1 MSAAAATSHGMLSL
15 LEFTAAWCGPC
26 KAMKP
31 ALVALAAEYRAP
43 LTEIDVEHDV
53 VTAQHYDVRATPTI
67 VIVRDGVEVGRVVG
81 VRSRAFLAG
90 MLDRALAG
98 DVAIASP

>member
-1 MSAAAATSHGMLSL
+1 
-15 LEFTAAWCGPC
+15 
-26 KAMKP
+26 
-31 ALVALAAEYRAP
+31 
-43 LTEIDVEHDV
+43 
-53 VTAQHYDVRATPTI
+53 

-98 DVAIASP
+98 ETAIASP